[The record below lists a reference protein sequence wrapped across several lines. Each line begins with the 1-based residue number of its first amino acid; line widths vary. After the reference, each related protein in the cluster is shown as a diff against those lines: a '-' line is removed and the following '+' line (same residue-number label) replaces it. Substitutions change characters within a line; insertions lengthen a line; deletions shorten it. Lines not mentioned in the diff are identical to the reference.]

1 MSERNSDLLG
11 VMLRILVLIH
21 ENPGISRRRLSEA
34 LGVSNQV
41 ISRQIKILR
50 LRFGIKI
57 KSAPRLGYS
66 IIGWGILDQAAFLEK
81 YAQKAPVDRRS
92 SSKKSPQDN

>member
-11 VMLRILVLIH
+11 VMFRVLVLIH
-21 ENPGISRRRLSEA
+21 EHPGIGRRA
-34 LGVSNQV
+34 LAETLDVSDQV

-50 LRFGIKI
+50 VRFGVEI

-66 IIGWGILDQAAFLEK
+66 IISWGILDQTAFLEK
-81 YAQKAPVDRRS
+81 YALKSPLHRRS
-92 SSKKSPQDN
+92 STKNSPQDN

>member
-1 MSERNSDLLG
+1 MSERNPDLLG
-11 VMLRILVLIH
+11 VMFGVLVLIH
-21 ENPGISRRRLSEA
+21 EHPGIGRRELSQA
-34 LGVSNQV
+34 LGVSDQV
-41 ISRQIKILR
+41 VSRQIKILR

-92 SSKKSPQDN
+92 STRKFV

>member
-21 ENPGISRRRLSEA
+21 ENPGISRRRLGEE
-34 LGVSNQV
+34 LGVSDQV

-66 IIGWGILDQAAFLEK
+66 IIGWGILDQAVFLEK

-92 SSKKSPQDN
+92 STRKFV